1 MSGNLGKTSATEH
14 ESKWDLTI
22 TRVFDAHRQLIFKAW
37 TDPRQVAQWWGPK
50 GFTNPVCEVD
60 ARVGGEIRI
69 HMRAPNGV
77 IYPMKGVFEEIV
89 EPERIVFVSS
99 ALDEK
104 GNSMFD
110 ILNTISFVEQQ
121 GKTLL
126 TMQARVLHETAVA
139 PQYLQ
144 GMEAGWNQTLDR
156 LGDHL
161 HSANEK

>member
-1 MSGNLGKTSATEH
+1 M
-14 ESKWDLTI
+14 
-22 TRVFDAHRQLIFKAW
+22 
-37 TDPRQVAQWWGPK
+37 
-50 GFTNPVCEVD
+50 
-60 ARVGGEIRI
+60 
-69 HMRAPNGV
+69 
-77 IYPMKGVFEEIV
+77 
-89 EPERIVFVSS
+89 FVSS

-144 GMEAGWNQTLDR
+144 GMEIGWNQTLDR